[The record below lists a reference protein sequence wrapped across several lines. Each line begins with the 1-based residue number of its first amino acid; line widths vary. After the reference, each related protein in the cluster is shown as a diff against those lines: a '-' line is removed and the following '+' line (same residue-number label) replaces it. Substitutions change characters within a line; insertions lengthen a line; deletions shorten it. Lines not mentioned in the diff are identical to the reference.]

1 MRKRKLTKEEQVLKL
16 IARCGRVCRDGSRV
30 EGFETGTRLRKSVVR
45 GNDALTTLVADGRV
59 RAISTARPLDT
70 QWFEIAVGKPL
81 VDVFTVKRD
90 ALVRMAAINSR
101 DLPHLIEDG
110 GRRKR
115 WVGIGWVDE
124 GPADGT
130 EVLVVD

>member
-1 MRKRKLTKEEQVLKL
+1 MRKRKLKPK
-16 IARCGRVCRDGSRV
+16 
-30 EGFETGTRLRKSVVR
+30 
-45 GNDALTTLVADGRV
+45 
-59 RAISTARPLDT
+59 
-70 QWFEIAVGKPL
+70 GKPL

-101 DLPHLIEDG
+101 NLPHLIEDG